1 MCNPSSRK
9 EAFEEK
15 TNDQNEDRDPGGG
28 GGLAGG
34 EVEGGAVWARRAAL
48 ISLHRLLP
56 SVVSLFHCWGQ
67 RSPPPGCG
75 VKWLRK
81 RGEAA
86 SILLLLFSN

>member
-15 TNDQNEDRDPGGG
+15 TSDQNENRDPGGG
-28 GGLAGG
+28 ELAGG
-34 EVEGGAVWARRAAL
+34 EVEGGAVWARRVAL
-48 ISLHRLLP
+48 ISPHRLLP

-67 RSPPPGCG
+67 KSPPPGCG

-86 SILLLLFSN
+86 GILLLLFSN